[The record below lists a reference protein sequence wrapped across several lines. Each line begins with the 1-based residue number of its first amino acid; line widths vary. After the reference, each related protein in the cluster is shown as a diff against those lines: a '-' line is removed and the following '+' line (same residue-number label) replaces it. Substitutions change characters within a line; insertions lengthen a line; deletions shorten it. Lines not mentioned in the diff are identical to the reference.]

1 MAPPPLDVS
10 VIVPAY
16 MAETFIARAL
26 NSIAGQTVLPREVI
40 VVDDGSTDGTA
51 AAAEACRGALGA
63 VDLKIFRQDNLG
75 AGAARN
81 RAVREAG
88 CTYLAFL
95 DADDEWLPTK
105 LEQSF
110 AALSGETLDL
120 VAHNYTAVA
129 PDGTESHV
137 DCHARFRNGP
147 DAFAALYRK
156 GYLST
161 STLVTRRDLVIAAGG
176 FDVALGNAQ
185 DFELWL
191 TVLAANDCRFTVF
204 DAALMRYHV
213 TAGSVTTNTR
223 RRLLCSLEIAHR
235 FAPTLRGRPGG
246 VYRNLWYRTLA
257 IHLEAFQARRAHGD
271 MVRAA
276 GTLLAFL
283 PRLVSISWRT
293 AVEKP
298 APRAKYV

>member
-26 NSIAGQTVLPREVI
+26 NSIAGQTAAPREVI
-40 VVDDGSTDGTA
+40 VVDDGSMDGTA
-51 AAAEACRGALGA
+51 AAAEACRDVLGA
-63 VDLKIFRQDNLG
+63 VNLKIFCQDNLG

-81 RAVREAG
+81 RAVREAS

-110 AALSGETLDL
+110 AVLNAENVQL
-120 VAHNYTAVA
+120 VAHNYTAVS
-129 PDGTESHV
+129 PDGTESHI
-137 DCHARFRNGP
+137 DCHARFRSGP
-147 DAFAALYRK
+147 DAFVALYRK

-161 STLVTRRDLVIAAGG
+161 STLVTRRDLVNSAGG

-191 TVLAANDCRFTVF
+191 TLLAATSCRFTVF
-204 DAALMRYHV
+204 DAALMRYHI
-213 TAGSVTTNTR
+213 TAGSITTNTR

-235 FAPTLRGRPGG
+235 FATTLRGRPGG

-257 IHLEAFQARRAHGD
+257 IHIEVFRARRAQGD
-271 MVRAA
+271 TLRAA
-276 GTLLAFL
+276 GILLAFIPQL
-283 PRLVSISWRT
+283 AVTSWRT

-298 APRAKYV
+298 TTRAKYL

>member
-16 MAETFIARAL
+16 MSETFIARAL
-26 NSIAGQTVLPREVI
+26 NSIAGQTALPREVI
-40 VVDDGSTDGTA
+40 VVDDGSTDGTT
-51 AAAEACRGALGA
+51 AAAEACRDALGA

-105 LEQSF
+105 LERSF
-110 AALSGETLDL
+110 AVLSGENLDL
-120 VAHNYTAVA
+120 VAHNYTAVS
-129 PDGTESHV
+129 PDGTESRV
-137 DCHARFRNGP
+137 DCHARFQSGP
-147 DAFAALYRK
+147 DAFVTLYRK
-156 GYLST
+156 GFLAT
-161 STLVTRRDLVIAAGG
+161 STLVARRDLVIAAGG
-176 FDVALGNAQ
+176 FDEALGNAQ

-191 TVLAANDCRFTVF
+191 TVLAAADRRFTVF
-204 DAALMRYHV
+204 DAALTRYHV

-223 RRLLCSLEIAHR
+223 RRLQCGLEIARR
-235 FAPTLRGRPGG
+235 FAPILRGRRGG

-257 IHLEAFQARRAHGD
+257 IHFEAFQAQRARGD
-271 MVRAA
+271 VFRAA
-276 GTLLAFL
+276 GALLAL
-283 PRLVSISWRT
+283 VPRLIGISWRT
-293 AVEKP
+293 MFENP
-298 APRAKYV
+298 ATRAKYL